1 MLQDNSE
8 DLRNKYY
15 ESIAQG
21 DIEGA
26 LALRYQIILN
36 GNANLG
42 DYYSVGEKYFELSEF
57 ESAVEMLT
65 QCINMGIAERNFWYQ
80 DSAYILRAYSFIKLR
95 KINEAIADITKIG
108 KDKSITWISGYG
120 EINKEAL
127 LEIINK
133 L

>member
-57 ESAVEMLT
+57 ESAVEILT

-95 KINEAIADITKIG
+95 KI
-108 KDKSITWISGYG
+108 
-120 EINKEAL
+120 
-127 LEIINK
+127 
-133 L
+133 